1 MPARHC
7 IWVLALLLGVPAAG
21 AHAQTPHA
29 AQRGLLAGA
38 RPLDWVSASRGGADA
53 ARQDSPTAQAARLP
67 DATNF
72 TVFLRGTPVGR
83 EEVSVLTDARGTTII
98 SQGRVAGPVNSV
110 IQRVELRYGPDW
122 SPESFVLEGTANG
135 GPVSIE
141 TSFRDGS
148 AVTTGE
154 SGGNDIS
161 VTHTVPAG
169 VLVLPNGVFGAYQA
183 ITHRF
188 ADAPAGT
195 EFQVYVVPTL
205 EIRARLRSVQ
215 TQQMQTGATIFDV
228 RHYELVFANP
238 GGDLTVHLSAEVDG
252 ALVRLSIPAQGV
264 DVVREDV
271 AASTA
276 RTQVY
281 SNPGDEPV
289 VIPATGF
296 NLGATLTRPD
306 VEAPRIPAVILVGGS
321 GVDDRDGFGLGVP
334 VLGQLAGALAD
345 AGFLVVRYDKRGYG
359 QSGGRAESAT
369 LTDHADDMRTVVR
382 WLRNRRDVDSNRVAV
397 IGHAEGAW
405 IALLATSRERRVA
418 AVAALAG
425 PATTGAELLLEQQQR
440 MLDQMTLSATDREN
454 RVELQE
460 RIQAA
465 VLTGRG
471 WEDLPAELRRHAD
484 TPWFQSLLSFDP
496 ARVVD
501 GIRQPLLIVHGDV
514 DQQVPVAHADR
525 LATLARRSRAVEVVI
540 VRGVDH
546 LLIPAGSRT
555 AREDV
560 EPAGRDISDD
570 VTMSIATWL
579 MKTFATS
586 R

>member
-1 MPARHC
+1 MSVRHC
-7 IWVLALLLGVPAAG
+7 IWALALLIGMPAAV
-21 AHAQTPHA
+21 A
-29 AQRGLLAGA
+29 AQPYSAVQRGIIDEI
-38 RPLDWVSASRGGADA
+38 RPIDRPSTGRGFPSTAS
-53 ARQDSPTAQAARLP
+53 RQDSQTAQPERVP
-67 DATNF
+67 DATNY

-83 EEVSVLTDARGTTII
+83 EEVSVQMDARGTTII

-110 IQRVELRYGPDW
+110 IQRVELRYGPDQ

-135 GPVSIE
+135 GPISLE
-141 TSFRDGS
+141 TSFRDGT

-154 SGGNDIS
+154 GGGNDIS
-161 VTHTVPAG
+161 ATHTVPTG

-183 ITHRF
+183 ITHRLG
-188 ADAPAGT
+188 DAPAGT
-195 EFQVYVVPTL
+195 EFQVYVVPTVV
-205 EIRARLRSVQ
+205 IDARLRSVQ
-215 TQQMQTGATIFDV
+215 THQMQTGTTIFDV

-238 GGDLTVHLSAEVDG
+238 GGDLTVHLAAEVDG
-252 ALVRLSIPAQGV
+252 SLIRVSVPAQGV
-264 DVVREDV
+264 DVVRDDV

-296 NLGATLTRPD
+296 NLGATLTRPS
-306 VEAPRIPAVILVGGS
+306 AAASRPPAVVLVGGA

-359 QSGGRAESAT
+359 QSGGRSESAT
-369 LTDHADDMRTVVR
+369 ITDHADDARAVVR

-425 PATTGAELLLEQQQR
+425 PATPGAEFILEQQQR
-440 MLDQMTLSATDREN
+440 MLDQLTLSTPDREN

-460 RIQAA
+460 RIQTA
-465 VLTGRG
+465 VLTGKG
-471 WEDLPAELRRHAD
+471 WEDLPAELRQQAD
-484 TPWFQSLLSFDP
+484 TPWFQSLLRFDP

-501 GIRQPLLIVHGDV
+501 GIRQPLLIVHGDA
-514 DQQVPVAHADR
+514 DQQVRVEHADR
-525 LATLARRSRAVEVVI
+525 LAALARRSRAVEVVI

-546 LLIPAGSRT
+546 LLISADTRD
-555 AREDV
+555 ARDAM
-560 EPAGRDISDD
+560 PTDRDISDD
-570 VTMSIATWL
+570 VTMSIASWL
-579 MKTFATS
+579 EKTFSAI